1 MQDMQDANP
10 VNPLPPV
17 VLGLFLVLMG
27 VELVLTLA
35 AEGIVGGPQGVGW
48 RIAAIDGYAF
58 SPAVWERVTERGDL
72 SFDML
77 KRFVGYVFV
86 HSSFTHALFAA
97 ALLLA
102 LGKFVGDLFHAG
114 AVLAVLGAAT
124 LSGAVA
130 YALLAPGN
138 VALFGA
144 YPPVYGLIGA
154 FTYLMWLR
162 LGQLGQNQYR
172 AFQLIAVLLGIQL
185 FFALVFGGNPTWIAD
200 VAGFAGGLAV
210 SPLVAPGGWQ
220 AFMRRMRQ
228 R

>member
-1 MQDMQDANP
+1 MQEMQDTNP
-10 VNPLPPV
+10 LNPLPPV
-17 VLGLFLVLMG
+17 VLALFLVLIG
-27 VELVLTLA
+27 IEAVLTLA
-35 AEGIVGGPQGVGW
+35 AEGLIGGRQAVGW
-48 RIAAIDGYAF
+48 RIAAINDYAF
-58 SPAVWERVTERGDL
+58 SPAVWAQVTERGDL

-77 KRFVGYVFV
+77 KRFLSYVFV
-86 HSSFTHALFAA
+86 HSSFTHALFAS

-102 LGKFVGDLFHAG
+102 LGKFVGDVFHAG
-114 AVLAVLGAAT
+114 AVLVVLVAAT
-124 LSGAVA
+124 LAGALA
-130 YALLAPGN
+130 YGLLAPGN

-172 AFQLIAVLLGIQL
+172 AFQLIGVLLGIQL
-185 FFALVFGGNPTWIAD
+185 FFALVFGGSPAWIAD